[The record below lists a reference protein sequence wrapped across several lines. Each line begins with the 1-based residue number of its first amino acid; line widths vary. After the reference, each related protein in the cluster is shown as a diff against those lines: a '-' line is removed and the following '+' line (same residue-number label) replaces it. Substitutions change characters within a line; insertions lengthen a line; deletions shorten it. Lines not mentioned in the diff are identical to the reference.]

1 MRILKENSFDLR
13 RTRTTLSI
21 RKKKIVSCY
30 VISELMSINIF
41 DSILTQKNA
50 ICMQFLDHD
59 TKRIGIFLSISQ
71 HADFV
76 DILTILK

>member
-1 MRILKENSFDLR
+1 MRILKEYSFDLR

-21 RKKKIVSCY
+21 R
-30 VISELMSINIF
+30 ELMSINIF

-59 TKRIGIFLSISQ
+59 TKLIGIFLSISQ

-76 DILTILK
+76 DISTILK

>member
-21 RKKKIVSCY
+21 RKKKIVVCN

-59 TKRIGIFLSISQ
+59 TKLIGIFLSISQ

-76 DILTILK
+76 DISTILK